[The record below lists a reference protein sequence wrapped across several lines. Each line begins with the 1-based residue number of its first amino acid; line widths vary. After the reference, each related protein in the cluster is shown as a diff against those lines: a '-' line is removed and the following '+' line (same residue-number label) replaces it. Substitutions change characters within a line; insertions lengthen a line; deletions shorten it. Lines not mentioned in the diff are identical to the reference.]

1 MLKLKSA
8 KVGASRQT
16 LQTSDFLHLLYTFY
30 GQNYCSQYCTDV
42 QFVTVSVSVCYFLHP
57 NKVCLHV
64 DTHELTRDALSAKG
78 ITENHILTHTQTHRR
93 SLVCLQ
99 TD

>member
-30 GQNYCSQYCTDV
+30 GQNYCSQY
-42 QFVTVSVSVCYFLHP
+42 FVTVSVSACYFLHP

-78 ITENHILTHTQTHRR
+78 ITESHTDTHTNTP
-93 SLVCLQ
+93 
-99 TD
+99 

>member
-1 MLKLKSA
+1 MGKTTVVSTVLMYSL
-8 KVGASRQT
+8 
-16 LQTSDFLHLLYTFY
+16 LLY
-30 GQNYCSQYCTDV
+30 QYLYAI
-42 QFVTVSVSVCYFLHP
+42 SYNP

-64 DTHELTRDALSAKG
+64 DTDELTRDALSAKG
-78 ITENHILTHTQTHRR
+78 ITENHIPTHTQTHRR

>member
-1 MLKLKSA
+1 MATA

-57 NKVCLHV
+57 IKVCLHV
-64 DTHELTRDALSAKG
+64 DTDELTRDALSAKG
-78 ITENHILTHTQTHRR
+78 ITENHIPTHTHRR